1 MLRVALLLHF
11 FCIAFLSGLFVLSPL
26 VVVARSPIPSLIQK
40 TGNIDS
46 IIARVYFADRSDL
59 NRLAGVLDI
68 WEVHH
73 KDGFLMASLRPGQYA
88 DLLQRGYR
96 IEIDEEKTGYYR
108 VPTQALP
115 GQAQAIP
122 GYLCYR
128 TVEET
133 YSSMQNL
140 ESAYPNLVSLLDIG
154 DSWDKMTSGGAA
166 GYDLYLMVLSNKST
180 ARPKPRFFLMAE
192 VHAREYVTAETA
204 LRFAEHLLSGY
215 GIDPD
220 ITWLLDYYEV
230 HVLPMTNPDGRKQ
243 AETGILWRKNTDSDD
258 GCSYSSYWGTDLNR
272 NYAFKWGCC
281 GGSSGDF
288 CAATYRGPWPASE
301 PEVQAVQNYLVDI
314 FSDQRGTGDTDPA
327 PDDATGILV
336 TLHSYGE
343 LVLWPWGWTA
353 SAAPNVGQLQTL
365 GRKLAY
371 FNSYVPQQAYDLY
384 ATDGSA
390 DDWTYG
396 QLGIAAYTVEMGT
409 TFFEE
414 CASFENTIYPQNR
427 DTLVYAFKAAR
438 MPYQNPAGPDSLN
451 VALSSDTVIAGT
463 TITLTATANDTRY
476 SMAGGVEPA
485 QNIASAKYTINSPSW
500 LEGAIAYP
508 MAAADGSFDNAVE
521 DVVAT
526 VDTTGWTT
534 ARYTIFVE
542 SHDEDGNRGVPTALF
557 VDVVDHLPHQT
568 KVRIKPTQISFG
580 KIKKGTISDP
590 QKVTIINAGIKDME
604 ITSIEMM
611 GFDRSDFSHTH
622 DCLGQ
627 LLPGSSCSIAVAV
640 HPSEFGK
647 RKTALVVSSND
658 AKKPIKNILLRANAK
673 PPVLSSGPNT
683 ISFGVLPV
691 TQSLTKTITLTNRGL
706 SDLEIYDISIEDDLE
721 VNFDYVNACGIITQG
736 TSCGIEVAFSPQTI
750 GKKTGILAIISND
763 PVRQKK
769 TVRLTGQGI

>member
-1 MLRVALLLHF
+1 MLRVALLLHI
-11 FCIAFLSGLFVLSPL
+11 FCISFLSGLFVLSPL
-26 VVVARSPIPSLIQK
+26 VVVARSPIPAPIQ
-40 TGNIDS
+40 TGDIDR
-46 IIARVYFADRSDL
+46 IIVRVYFADRNDL
-59 NRLAGVLDI
+59 NSLAGALDI

-73 KDGFLMASLRPGQYA
+73 KDGFLVASLRPGQYA

-115 GQAQAIP
+115 GQIQAIP
-122 GYLCYR
+122 GYPCYR

-140 ESAYPNLVSLLDIG
+140 ESAYPNLVTLLDIG
-154 DSWDKMTSGGAA
+154 DSWDKVTSNGSA
-166 GYDLYLMVLSNKST
+166 GYDLYLLVLSNKST
-180 ARPKPRFFLMAE
+180 AGPKPRFFLMAE

-230 HVLPMTNPDGRKQ
+230 HVLPMANPDGRKQ
-243 AETGILWRKNTDSDD
+243 AETGILWRKNTDNDD

-272 NYAFKWGCC
+272 NHAFKWGCC
-281 GGSSGDF
+281 GGSSENP
-288 CAATYRGPWPASE
+288 CADTYRGPSPASE
-301 PEVQAVQNYLVDI
+301 PEVQAVQNYVVDI
-314 FSDQRGTGDTDPA
+314 FSDQRGPEDTDPA
-327 PDDATGILV
+327 PEDATGVLIA
-336 TLHSYGE
+336 LHSYGE

-353 SAAPNVGQLQTL
+353 FTTPNSDQLQTL

-371 FNSYVPQQAYDLY
+371 FNGYVPQQAYNLY
-384 ATDGSA
+384 ATDGST
-390 DDWTYG
+390 DDWAYG
-396 QLGIAAYTVEMGT
+396 RLGIAAYTFEMGT
-409 TFFEE
+409 AFFQE
-414 CASFENTIYPQNR
+414 CAAFENIIYPQNSNA
-427 DTLVYAFKAAR
+427 LMYALKAAR
-438 MPYQNPAGPDSLN
+438 RPYQDPAGPDSLN

-476 SMAGGVEPA
+476 SMAGGVEAA
-485 QNIASAKYTINSPSW
+485 QNIASAQYTINSPSW
-500 LEGAIAYP
+500 VEGAIAYP
-508 MAAADGSFDNAVE
+508 MVPTDGIFDNSTEAVF
-521 DVVAT
+521 AT
-526 VDTTGWTT
+526 INTTGW
-534 ARYTIFVE
+534 AKGRHTIFVE
-542 SHDEDGNRGVPTALF
+542 SQDENEDWGVPTALF

-590 QKVTIINAGIKDME
+590 QKVTIINAGKKDME

-647 RKTALVVSSND
+647 RKSTLVVSSND

-721 VNFDYVNACGIITQG
+721 GNFDYVNACGIITQG

-750 GKKTGILAIISND
+750 GKKTGTLAIISND

-769 TVRLTGQGI
+769 TIRLIGQGK

>member
-1 MLRVALLLHF
+1 MLRVALLLHV
-11 FCIAFLSGLFVLSPL
+11 FCISFLSGLFVLSPL
-26 VVVARSPIPSLIQK
+26 VVVAWSPMPAPIQ
-40 TGNIDS
+40 TGDIDS
-46 IIARVYFADRSDL
+46 IIARVYFADRNDL

-96 IEIDEEKTGYYR
+96 IEIDEEKTGYHR

-122 GYLCYR
+122 GYPCYR

-140 ESAYPNLVSLLDIG
+140 ESAYPNLVTLLDIG
-154 DSWDKMTSGGAA
+154 DSWDKVTSSGSA
-166 GYDLYLMVLSNKST
+166 GYDLYLMILSNKST
-180 ARPKPRFFLMAE
+180 AGPKPRFFLMAE

-204 LRFAEHLLSGY
+204 LQFAEHLLSGY

-243 AETGILWRKNTDSDD
+243 AEAGILWRKNTDSND

-272 NYAFKWGCC
+272 NHAFKWGCC
-281 GGSSGDF
+281 GGSSGDS
-288 CAATYRGPWPASE
+288 CAATYRGPSPASE
-301 PEVQAVQNYLVDI
+301 PEVQAVQNYVVDI
-314 FSDQRGTGDTDPA
+314 FSDQRGPEDTDPA
-327 PDDATGILV
+327 PDDATGILI

-353 SAAPNVGQLQTL
+353 ATAPNAGQLQTL

-371 FNSYVPQQAYDLY
+371 FNSYVPQQAYNLY
-384 ATDGSA
+384 ATDGST
-390 DDWTYG
+390 DDWAYG
-396 QLGIAAYTVEMGT
+396 RLGIAAYTFEMGT
-409 TFFEE
+409 AFFQE
-414 CASFENTIYPQNR
+414 CAAFEKTIYPQSLS
-427 DTLVYAFKAAR
+427 TLMYALKAAR
-438 MPYQNPAGPDSLN
+438 RPYQDPAGPDSLN

-485 QNIASAKYTINSPSW
+485 QNIASAQYTINSPPW
-500 LEGAIAYP
+500 VEGAVAYP

-542 SHDEDGNRGVPTALF
+542 SRDEDGNRGVPTALF
-557 VDVVDHLPHQT
+557 VDVVDHLPNNT
-568 KVRIKPTQISFG
+568 KVRIIPKKVSFG
-580 KIKKGTISDP
+580 TVKKDITSESKNI
-590 QKVTIINAGIKDME
+590 TIINAGPKDME
-604 ITSIEMM
+604 IKSIEIS
-611 GFDRSDFSHTH
+611 GTAQSDFEYTHT
-622 DCLGQ
+622 CTGQ
-627 LLPGSSCSIAVAV
+627 IMPGRGCTITVAV
-640 HPSEFGK
+640 LPSELGK
-647 RKTALVVSSND
+647 REAELIISSNNM
-658 AKKPIKNILLRANAK
+658 KKPVMNVHLAANTR
-673 PPVLSSGPNT
+673 PPVLYVKPST
-683 ISFGVLPV
+683 LSFGHLPV
-691 TQSLTKTITLTNRGL
+691 SQSLTKTITLTNRGL
-706 SDLEIYDISIEDDLE
+706 SDLEIHDISIEGDLE
-721 VNFDYVNACGIITQG
+721 GNFDYVKACGVITQG
-736 TSCGIEVAFSPQTI
+736 TSCGIEVAFSAQTI
-750 GKKTGILAIISND
+750 GKKTGALAIIAND

-769 TVRLTGQGI
+769 TIRLIGQGK